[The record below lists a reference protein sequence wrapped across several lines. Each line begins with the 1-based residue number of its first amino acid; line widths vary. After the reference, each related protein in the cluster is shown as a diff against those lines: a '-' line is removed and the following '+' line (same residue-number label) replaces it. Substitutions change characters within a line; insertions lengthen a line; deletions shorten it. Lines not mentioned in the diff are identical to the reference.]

1 MGLTYGGPADKL
13 TWGFSDMGAS
23 SDPSSLKFCELILTP
38 QIPSFFHC
46 QESWRSIEWKK
57 GKCFLAD
64 FFACHLCL
72 EWWKLLS
79 YQMIWGG
86 YFLSLPWLLS
96 TTSRDVLA
104 ELVDLIYG
112 GLLKTTFSCV
122 FVFSSVCAT
131 RQAFRLRRRSICI
144 SEGSRCS
151 IINSNLEGK
160 EKVKK
165 GQIPYPTSGGFVLL
179 LSLSEAPE
187 CFMCLE
193 PLHQRLQANMKEAAT
208 RGVSYGSIDTANLS
222 CCHGRN
228 PIVRRRGRRDLQRS

>member
-23 SDPSSLKFCELILTP
+23 SDPFLKFCELILTP

-46 QESWRSIEWKK
+46 QESWRSTEWKK

-160 EKVKK
+160 KKVKK

-179 LSLSEAPE
+179 LSPFWGSWVLYVSWAIAPE
-187 CFMCLE
+187 ATGKYE
-193 PLHQRLQANMKEAAT
+193 RSSHQRSELWEYRHRQPQLLPWKE
-208 RGVSYGSIDTANLS
+208 SH
-222 CCHGRN
+222 C
-228 PIVRRRGRRDLQRS
+228 

>member
-1 MGLTYGGPADKL
+1 MGLTYGGPEDKL
-13 TWGFSDMGAS
+13 TWGFSDLGTS

-38 QIPSFFHC
+38 QIPPFFHC
-46 QESWRSIEWKK
+46 QESWRSIKWKK

-131 RQAFRLRRRSICI
+131 RQAFRLRGRSICI

-151 IINSNLEGK
+151 IINTNLEGK

-179 LSLSEAPE
+179 LLSPFWGSWVLYVSWAIAPE
-187 CFMCLE
+187 ATGKYE
-193 PLHQRLQANMKEAAT
+193 RSSHQRSELWEYRHCQPQLLPWKE
-208 RGVSYGSIDTANLS
+208 SH
-222 CCHGRN
+222 C
-228 PIVRRRGRRDLQRS
+228 